1 MQKSNMVLALLGD
14 NVKAVEVTFPTSG
27 GKYTYMTTLDLA
39 VGDKVVVDTPRAG
52 LQVVEV
58 INADAEWDIDAKFVY
73 KFIVSKVDTS
83 YHEDLQVKINEVK
96 EIVEQNRRD
105 QARKAIVESLNLK
118 AAQVKA
124 ITNIGKGLPRL

>member
-27 GKYTYMTTLDLA
+27 GKYTYMTTLDLQ

-58 INADAEWDIDAKFVY
+58 INADAEWDIDAKYVY

-124 ITNIGKGLPRL
+124 IANIGKGLPRL